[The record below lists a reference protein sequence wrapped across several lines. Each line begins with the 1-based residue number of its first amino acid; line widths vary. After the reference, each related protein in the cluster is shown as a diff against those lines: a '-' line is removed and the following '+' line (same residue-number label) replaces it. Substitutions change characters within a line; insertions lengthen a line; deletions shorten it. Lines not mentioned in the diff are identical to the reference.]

1 MGVETNSDLQTKT
14 HREIAVL
21 LAVASALTESPS
33 LIDRMSNALS
43 PEPAVR
49 AVSDALRILQSD
61 QMSGTPSLMTE
72 RTEKGRYVV
81 VGNKRIFGWL
91 PTGEDVRRFIEDVQQ
106 NVSLARKIGT
116 FASALLVESML
127 RHGEQ

>member
-1 MGVETNSDLQTKT
+1 MGVETLSEQQTKT

-21 LAVASALTESPS
+21 LAAASALTESPS

-61 QMSGTPSLMTE
+61 QMSGKPSLKTE
-72 RTEKGRYVV
+72 RTEKGSYVV
-81 VGNKRIFGWL
+81 VGNRRIFGWL

-116 FASALLVESML
+116 FASALLAESML
-127 RHGEQ
+127 RQGEQ